1 MEIIIQQLED
11 SEIEAMGMRNW
22 PIWTKE
28 VSTFDWFYDTTEK
41 CYFLEGRVLI
51 QTQNEEIEIK
61 KGDFVIFPIGL
72 KCVWKI
78 LEPVKKH
85 YKFE

>member
-1 MEIIIQQLED
+1 
-11 SEIEAMGMRNW
+11 MGIRNW

-28 VSTFDWFYDTTEK
+28 FSTFDWFYDTTEK
-41 CYFLEGRVLI
+41 CYFLKGQVLI
-51 QTQNEEIEIK
+51 QTENGEIEIQ
-61 KGDFVIFPIGL
+61 KGDFVTFPFRL

-78 LEPVKKH
+78 LEPIRKH

>member
-1 MEIIIQQLED
+1 MEIIIRQLED
-11 SEIEAMGMRNW
+11 SEIEAMGIRNW

-28 VSTFDWFYDTTEK
+28 ISTFDWFYDTTEK

-51 QTQNEEIEIK
+51 QTEKGEIEIK
-61 KGDFVIFPIGL
+61 KGDFVTFPIGL

-78 LEPVKKH
+78 LEPVRKH